1 MLPWPSSPRARV
13 RCSGRAGL
21 LGAAFG
27 AAPHVR
33 DMTTDACRRAS
44 APAHLLVGS
53 CWGPARVLRKPEPIY
68 HCHSLRE
75 IDPRENVQ
83 QCVCTVVYVVVC
95 LYTSVECY
103 NNFEYN
109 NMSPVTTMNDDSE
122 EPRLC
127 RRQSRD
133 SLEQR
138 NGVTDEFHKFATGET
153 IFTFLQQAKQSSPFR
168 ETVAP
173 QDRVLLRA
181 AVATAHTQERAREHM
196 ALRARPP
203 PSLFHHRARRTARAL
218 CSPVL
223 SYGGPV
229 PGGVRAG

>member
-27 AAPHVR
+27 AAPHVP

-153 IFTFLQQAKQSSPFR
+153 IFTFLHRRNNLHLSERPSHHRTACCC
-168 ETVAP
+168 AP
-173 QDRVLLRA
+173 RSRRL
-181 AVATAHTQERAREHM
+181 TNKRAREHM